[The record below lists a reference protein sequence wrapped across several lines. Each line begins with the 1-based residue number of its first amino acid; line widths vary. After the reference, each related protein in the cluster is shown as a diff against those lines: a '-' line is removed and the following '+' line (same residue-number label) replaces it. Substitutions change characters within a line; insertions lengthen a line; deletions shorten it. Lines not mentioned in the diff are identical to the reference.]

1 MREARPHDPPLD
13 VRAEC
18 LLGLG
23 RELIGLLLEHQP
35 GDRHQLVDVE
45 VGEVDVVRDAGS
57 HPRVRAEEGLHAVAV
72 AREHDD
78 EVLALGLHDLEQD
91 LDRLLAVVA
100 LVLGA
105 VEVVRLVDEE
115 HAAAGALEHLAGL
128 RRGVPDVLAD
138 EVVARD
144 RDDLRL
150 LDVAEA
156 MEDLRHAQRDGGLAG
171 AGVAGEA
178 HVQRG
183 PRGDEPGLAAQPVDH
198 EQRRDLADA
207 RLDGRERDE
216 VVVELGEDVLDPLVP
231 DGGLELGR
239 GHRAAPFVVGR
250 PLAV

>member
-1 MREARPHDPPLD
+1 M
-13 VRAEC
+13 
-18 LLGLG
+18 
-23 RELIGLLLEHQP
+23 
-35 GDRHQLVDVE
+35 
-45 VGEVDVVRDAGS
+45 RDAGA
-57 HPRVRAEEGLHAVAV
+57 HPRVGAEERLHAVAV

-100 LVLGA
+100 LVLRA

-115 HAAAGALEHLAGL
+115 HAAVGALEHLAGL
-128 RRGVPDVLAD
+128 RRGVPDVLPD

-156 MEDLRHAQRDGGLAG
+156 MEDLRHPQRDGGLAG

-183 PRGDEPGLAAQPVDH
+183 ARGDQPGLAAEPVDH
-198 EQRRDLADA
+198 EQRRDLADP

-216 VVVELGEDVLDPLVP
+216 VVVELGEHLLDPLV
-231 DGGLELGR
+231 GLDAGASSCAGLIARLRSWWTGR
-239 GHRAAPFVVGR
+239 WPCSGGR
-250 PLAV
+250 PAPRSRRRASCSGSGGRPSPCGRAGSRARPRAGRR